1 MSVFKKLGE
10 GIADLSEL
18 NVQTFSGDITAV
30 LDKNTSGNVIDWTKL
45 LKEAKAAG
53 KVKLIAA
60 ARIQFDGDSDN
71 YFAED
76 IPADM
81 LEAHLTAV
89 EAGQSVREGLIAMF
103 KDILEI
109 V

>member
-18 NVQTFSGDITAV
+18 NVQTFCGDITAV
-30 LDKNTSGNVIDWTKL
+30 IDKSTSSNVIDWTKL
-45 LKEAKAAG
+45 LKDAKTSG

-60 ARIQFDGDSDN
+60 ARIKFDGDADT

-76 IPADM
+76 ISADM

-89 EAGQSVREGLIAMF
+89 EAGQNVREGLVAMF

-109 V
+109 G

>member
-18 NVQTFSGDITAV
+18 NVQTFSGDITSV
-30 LDKNTSGNVIDWTKL
+30 IDKSTGGNVIDWTKL
-45 LKEAKAAG
+45 LKDAKTSG
-53 KVKLIAA
+53 KVRLIASA
-60 ARIQFDGDSDN
+60 KIKFDGDSDT

-76 IPADM
+76 IPPEM

-89 EAGQSVREGLIAMF
+89 EAGQNVREGLIAMF
-103 KDILEI
+103 KDVLGIG
-109 V
+109 